1 MLTGN
6 IVNLYVAPAD
16 REWEAAMTPIRIPIR
31 KGLLNYR
38 ILLINKDTAPA
49 FAKVTS
55 NADLRKLQVG
65 LRPGWTTTKIMR
77 ALKLNITEGAGYN
90 GRFKMLNANRF
101 DYIPRGINEIFGEF
115 DARSKTHK
123 NIMIEQNLLL
133 RMPMPVYLYV
143 SRKVPRLAKRIEY
156 GFNKIRGN
164 GKFDALFNQIF
175 SKSISRANLPNR
187 KIFNAGNP
195 LSSKQTPLQDETL
208 WFYPFRTN

>member
-1 MLTGN
+1 MRRKRAYVEMLKGD

-49 FAKVTS
+49 FAKVKS
-55 NADLRKLQVG
+55 NADLMKLQVG

-77 ALKLNITEGAGYN
+77 ALKFNITEGAGYD
-90 GRFKMLNANRF
+90 GLFKMLNANRF
-101 DYIPRGINEIFGEF
+101 DYIPRG
-115 DARSKTHK
+115 
-123 NIMIEQNLLL
+123 
-133 RMPMPVYLYV
+133 
-143 SRKVPRLAKRIEY
+143 
-156 GFNKIRGN
+156 N
-164 GKFDALFNQIF
+164 GKFDALFNQAF

-187 KIFNAGNP
+187 KIFNVGNP
-195 LSSKQTPLQDETL
+195 LLSKQTPLQDETL